1 MSIISDNSLERDGK
15 AKDVL
20 WLIGVLDGRETEQ
33 TYDFL
38 FWCSSFIVL
47 INISGCNGGGGGECI
62 LPLSFMVPE

>member
-47 INISGCNGGGGGECI
+47 MQYKWMQRGGGGMYLALVIYG
-62 LPLSFMVPE
+62 S